1 MRRGN
6 KGVKVLKKDFNDASG
21 ILTELTR
28 KMRIDGTIAYY
39 VVVTRTDTGEH
50 IRISPGCGIQVAYAL
65 YVRACGNKAYP
76 LPVTF

>member
-6 KGVKVLKKDFNDASG
+6 KNVKVLRKFFNDASG
-21 ILTELTR
+21 IKTELTR

-50 IRISPGCGIQVAYAL
+50 IRITPGDGLQKAYAL
-65 YVRACGNKAYP
+65 YMRASGTDNNYP
-76 LPVTF
+76 LPV